1 MESSRPVSVLKV
13 QIFLLLRSLTL
24 LLRSVFLSEDGRKMG
39 RWRCPARVT
48 ALLLCKGWQE
58 GDAEKEEEQLLLAGD
73 VQVTF
78 EAFDVLMTFL
88 YFLCR
93 VVSGNMEEMVPP
105 LSPPLSPAR
114 SHPCVFTQVPSCS
127 SMSFLFESDTLQSSL
142 SPSCFLMSSC
152 SSCLSMSL
160 VSCPTI

>member
-1 MESSRPVSVLKV
+1 MEGSRPVAVLKV
-13 QIFLLLRSLTL
+13 QNCLLRRSLTL
-24 LLRSVFLSEDGRKMG
+24 LLRSIFLSEDGRKMG

-78 EAFDVLMTFL
+78 VAVNVLMTFL
-88 YFLCR
+88 FFLCR

-114 SHPCVFTQVPSCS
+114 SHPCGFTQVPSCS
-127 SMSFLFESDTLQSSL
+127 SIPFLSISSL
-142 SPSCFLMSSC
+142 R
-152 SSCLSMSL
+152 
-160 VSCPTI
+160 

>member
-13 QIFLLLRSLTL
+13 QIFLLRRSLTL

-78 EAFDVLMTFL
+78 VAVNDLSLLLVQGRVWQYGRDGASPLPSSLSCPVTSLRLHSGSLMFIH
-88 YFLCR
+88 
-93 VVSGNMEEMVPP
+93 PIP
-105 LSPPLSPAR
+105 LSP
-114 SHPCVFTQVPSCS
+114 
-127 SMSFLFESDTLQSSL
+127 LQSSL

-152 SSCLSMSL
+152 SSCSSMSFL
-160 VSCPTI
+160 SLSSLR

>member
-1 MESSRPVSVLKV
+1 
-13 QIFLLLRSLTL
+13 
-24 LLRSVFLSEDGRKMG
+24 MG

-78 EAFDVLMTFL
+78 DQSCVWQFMISP
-88 YFLCR
+88 YFLSR

-105 LSPPLSPAR
+105 LSPPLSAAR
-114 SHPCVFTQVPSCS
+114 SHPCVFTQVS
-127 SMSFLFESDTLQSSL
+127 SHSPVSSLHPVLLASYQESSL
-142 SPSCFLMSSC
+142 SPAT
-152 SSCLSMSL
+152 L
-160 VSCPTI
+160 VALHGEQMI